1 MNDERH
7 REGAKGTRPF
17 FIVSSGRSGTAM
29 LHKALS
35 AVPGVEMHHEYAVQ
49 ITQPLAVKRYLGAA
63 DDGETRKVLAQT
75 FGAAIAHAQ
84 GTHWGDSSNKLSWLV
99 PDLAALFPQARFV
112 HLVRDGRKV
121 ASSYFHKLAAE
132 TYDDRSNSVLQDWY
146 DGKTSLP
153 PPEKPYW
160 WPVPRRGDAMAGAFR
175 RFDQF
180 QRICWHWAEVN
191 RVALGAL
198 AALPHERTLF
208 VKLEDLTGSPALL
221 RQMYDFLGLPFR
233 DADFAA
239 FARPHN
245 VNKPEDRLLDAAQ
258 TAQFEAIA
266 GPMMETLGYA
276 GTPEYAVNY

>member
-1 MNDERH
+1 V
-7 REGAKGTRPF
+7 TQPF

-49 ITQPLAVKRYLGAA
+49 ITQPLAVKRYLGAVSG
-63 DDGETRKVLAQT
+63 DETRKLLDET
-75 FGAAIAHAQ
+75 FGAAVRHAQ

-99 PDLAALFPQARFV
+99 PDLAALFPGARFV

-121 ASSYFHKLAAE
+121 ASSYFHKLGGE
-132 TYDDRSNSVLQDWY
+132 TYDDRSNAVLQDWY
-146 DGKTSLP
+146 DGKGSAP

-160 WPVPRRGDAMAGAFR
+160 WPVPCRDDPMADSFR

-180 QRICWHWAEVN
+180 QRICWHWAEIN
-191 RVALGAL
+191 RVALDAL
-198 AALPHERTLF
+198 AALPRHRTLF
-208 VKLEDLTGSPALL
+208 VRLEDLTRSPSLL
-221 RQMYDFLGLPFR
+221 KEMYGFLGLPFHE
-233 DADFAA
+233 ADFAA

-245 VNKPEDRLLDAAQ
+245 VNKPEDRLLDSGQ
-258 TAQFEAIA
+258 TARFEAIA
-266 GPMMETLGYA
+266 GTMMAQLGYA